1 MRCARALRVG
11 LGTLPVPDS
20 GALGSRR
27 EESRVLWPVGAK
39 DLYAPLLKP
48 VFNDKGTVTGF
59 TYLYER
65 RPDAPPLSLSLS
77 MSKYKWH
84 TCSEAWDAA
93 YSPETDQI
101 LEVEIE
107 SVSMLVRIVELKDRI
122 SKTGQTLEVGFLAS
136 SDVDFSKKLEGK
148 TFLVRLPQGKPGPR
162 AAKTTLTADRFRLVN
177 AKMIGD
183 DKITWL
189 DFDDGQALAKQLKG
203 NKLLELAEGS
213 ITGGDSSAGGVPS
226 PGAEPTAKRVK
237 FGDDGKQR
245 PRIDL
250 VKMLGT
256 DPRPHGVAKKQGID
270 SKSLINALKES
281 SQLGSDDEEEE
292 EEDNQQDLANHL
304 AMASGLAGLMGK
316 DSPIDIHTRHPGK
329 LYKDW
334 NADVSF
340 KVTRKK
346 TPVAAAWPYV
356 QQKVKHDIK
365 SARALRDLSTLAL
378 SIDHLTEFCQ
388 TLDAKLGPDWK
399 TTFPESRAL
408 MKSLDVQVQR
418 FKAIEYAEKR
428 ISSMTKDDKE
438 SAQNHWNVARH
449 MELIPTED
457 DATAGDREIRQA
469 QKAEELRNKLLKKQ
483 AAPK

>member
-1 MRCARALRVG
+1 
-11 LGTLPVPDS
+11 
-20 GALGSRR
+20 
-27 EESRVLWPVGAK
+27 
-39 DLYAPLLKP
+39 
-48 VFNDKGTVTGF
+48 
-59 TYLYER
+59 
-65 RPDAPPLSLSLS
+65 
-77 MSKYKWH
+77 MSKHKWH

-93 YSPETDQI
+93 YTPETDHL

-122 SKTGQTLEVGFLAS
+122 TKSGQTLEVGFLAS
-136 SDVDFSKKLEGK
+136 DNLDFTKKLEGK

-162 AAKTTLTADRFRLVN
+162 AAKATTLVADRFRLVN
-177 AKMIGD
+177 AKLIGD

-213 ITGGDSSAGGVPS
+213 ITGGDSASGAPS
-226 PGAEPTAKRVK
+226 PGAEPATKRVK
-237 FGDDGKQR
+237 FGDDGKPR

-250 VKMLGT
+250 VKMLGV
-256 DPRPHGVAKKQGID
+256 DPRAVGVGKKKGIEA
-270 SKSLINALKES
+270 KSLIDALKAT
-281 SQLGSDDEEEE
+281 SQAGSGDDDDEEEE
-292 EEDNQQDLANHL
+292 DKEDLADHI
-304 AMASGLAGLMGK
+304 ARASGLAGLMGK
-316 DSPIDIHTRHPGK
+316 DSPIDIHTRNPGK
-329 LYKDW
+329 LYKEW
-334 NADVSF
+334 NEDVSF
-340 KVTRKK
+340 KVTRKR
-346 TPVAAAWPYV
+346 TSVAAAWPYV

-388 TLDAKLGPDWK
+388 TLDAKLGPDWR

-408 MKSLDVQVQR
+408 MKSMDVQVQR

-438 SAQNHWNVARH
+438 SAMNHWNVARH

-457 DATAGDREIRQA
+457 DATAGDREVRQA
-469 QKAEELRNKLLKKQ
+469 QKAEELRNKLLSKK
-483 AAPK
+483 KDK

>member
-1 MRCARALRVG
+1 MIVNTLGSTVCGARALRVG
-11 LGTLPVPDS
+11 LGRLPAPYS
-20 GALGSRR
+20 GA
-27 EESRVLWPVGAK
+27 LWPVGAK

-48 VFNDKGTVTGF
+48 VLNDKGRITGF
-59 TYLYER
+59 TYLYAQ
-65 RPDAPPLSLSLS
+65 PSLSLSLS
-77 MSKYKWH
+77 MSKHKWH
-84 TCSEAWDAA
+84 TCSEVWDAA

-122 SKTGQTLEVGFLAS
+122 SKSGQTLEVAFLAS
-136 SDVDFSKKLEGK
+136 NEAEFTKKLEGK

-162 AAKTTLTADRFRLVN
+162 AAKTTLTVDRFRLVN
-177 AKMIGD
+177 AKLIGD

-189 DFDDGQALAKQLKG
+189 DFEDGQALAKQLKG
-203 NKLLELAEGS
+203 SKLLELAEGS
-213 ITGGDSSAGGVPS
+213 ITGGDSASGAPS

-237 FGDDGKQR
+237 FGDELKSR

-250 VKMLGT
+250 MKMLGG
-256 DPRPHGVAKKQGID
+256 DPRAQGVAKKKGVD
-270 SKSLINALKES
+270 AKSLIEALKAS
-281 SQLGSDDEEEE
+281 SQAGSDDDDEEDEEEKQE
-292 EEDNQQDLANHL
+292 LAD
-304 AMASGLAGLMGK
+304 AITRASGLAGLMGK
-316 DSPIDIHTRHPGK
+316 DSPIEIHTRNPGK
-329 LYKDW
+329 LYKEW
-334 NADVSF
+334 NEDVSF
-340 KVTRKK
+340 KVTRKR

-388 TLDAKLGPDWK
+388 TLDAKLGPDWR

-408 MKSLDVQVQR
+408 MKSMDVQVQR

-438 SAQNHWNVARH
+438 TAMSHWNVARH

-457 DATAGDREIRQA
+457 DATAGDQEVRRA
-469 QKAEELRNKLLKKQ
+469 QKAEELRNKLLSKK
-483 AAPK
+483 KDK